1 MEANAKGPA
10 IHKYRTLLE
19 KENTPF
25 SATSATGPIRRLWNY
40 LVRQEDVQ
48 DVFIRAIFGKKKS
61 VQDCDNM
68 SSRNVRLETNFGI
81 NEPDSLSKFC
91 CKFKK

>member
-1 MEANAKGPA
+1 MENSAKGPA

-25 SATSATGPIRRLWNY
+25 LSTSATGPIRRLWNY

-48 DVFIRAIFGKKKS
+48 EIFIRAVFGKKKTS
-61 VQDCDNM
+61 KDCDDM
-68 SSRNVRLETNFGI
+68 SSRLANPETNNSAI
-81 NEPDSLSKFC
+81 SESDLISKFI
-91 CKFKK
+91 K